1 MLSRNYDEFSECS
14 LWRKMGQPIF
24 STVSN
29 TVPFYKEK
37 SDSFSLPI
45 SSVTGRGRYP
55 LEGIILKCP
64 AMVLY
69 RNNSAL
75 DTGHLSFVDLLAPAA
90 ICTAGVH
97 ILTEQHLFRLSL

>member
-1 MLSRNYDEFSECS
+1 MQLVEKDGAAYILDG
-14 LWRKMGQPIF
+14 LKHGPILQGKIRLF
-24 STVSN
+24 QLADIQRHRT
-29 TVPFYKEK
+29 
-37 SDSFSLPI
+37 
-45 SSVTGRGRYP
+45 GRYP